1 MIDKK
6 LLDILVC
13 PVTKEPLTY
22 NKKNN
27 GLISKTTKLTYPIED
42 GIPILL
48 PKNLEKFKALE
59 AEYHDQEAH
68 HYGEINMIDSYHV
81 THYNE
86 KHLNVVNTLKKNTIL
101 LEVGSGDG
109 YDANRINN
117 SEINIIQSD
126 ISFEM
131 VKLAKSNKKN
141 NSKIVY
147 VVSDAEKI
155 PCKDNSLDAIMIVG
169 ALHHLPSPIKF
180 FKEASRVLSP
190 NGILIIGFEPNRWP
204 YFYVYP
210 CIRFLKRITRL
221 EKYTNSKHSGVSVGD
236 METEGFSFSD
246 FKSFFDE
253 SNLQLVKTERIWFLF
268 GFIHTILSIIN
279 SKLPQDKSIDLPIFV
294 QKVIIFIDDL
304 ILSIPII
311 RNFCWHWTLVAKK
324 N

>member
-1 MIDKK
+1 MMDKK

-13 PVTKEPLTY
+13 PVTKSPLTY
-22 NKKNN
+22 DKKNN
-27 GLISKTTKLTYPIED
+27 ELISKSAKLAYRIKD

-59 AEYHDQEAH
+59 AEYHDHEAH
-68 HYGEINMIDSYHV
+68 HYGEINMINSYHV

-86 KHLNVVNTLKKNTIL
+86 KYLNIVNNLEKNSIL

-109 YDANRINN
+109 NDANRINN
-117 SEINIIQSD
+117 SEISVIQSD

-131 VKLAKSNKKN
+131 IKLAKSNNKN
-141 NSKIVY
+141 NAKTVF

-155 PCKDNSLDAIMIVG
+155 PCEDNSLDAIMIVA
-169 ALHHLPSPIKF
+169 ALHHLPSPKKF